1 MQTQTLHIGNLSDN
15 TKEDDLYELLGLRS
29 TKYLKQ
35 NRSVKMSTNS
45 NTRKKKCFVY
55 VTAPKHINAK
65 LINLNKMQFNSKCI
79 TAEE

>member
-1 MQTQTLHIGNLSDN
+1 
-15 TKEDDLYELLGLRS
+15 
-29 TKYLKQ
+29 
-35 NRSVKMSTNS
+35 MSTNS
-45 NTRKKKCFVY
+45 NTRKKKYFVY